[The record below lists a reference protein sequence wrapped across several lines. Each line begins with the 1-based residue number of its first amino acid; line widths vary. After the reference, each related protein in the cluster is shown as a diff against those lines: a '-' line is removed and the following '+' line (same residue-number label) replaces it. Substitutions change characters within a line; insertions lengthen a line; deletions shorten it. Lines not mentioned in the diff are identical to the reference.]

1 MCTLILTGIAG
12 FALSVFTA
20 GKIVST
26 QARARLAPSPSVSIH
41 SPRPNAVLCSNEG
54 VTINGTA
61 ANLQYRQLW
70 IFVLRAW
77 HFYDPY
83 VGNNSNLGSFEIN
96 AVASNPS
103 CVLAISHTSQQR
115 GGGIAFKW
123 NSLPPG
129 CQIVDSV
136 MVTRV
141 RS

>member
-41 SPRPNAVLCSNEG
+41 SPRPNAVLSSNEG

-83 VGNNSNLGSFEIN
+83 VEIIQTL
-96 AVASNPS
+96 VVSRLMRWLPTR
-103 CVLAISHTSQQR
+103 H
-115 GGGIAFKW
+115 AF
-123 NSLPPG
+123 
-129 CQIVDSV
+129 
-136 MVTRV
+136 
-141 RS
+141 